1 MNWLFTQWYREIKK
15 PTKLNVCAV
24 CVSPKKCR
32 TALISK
38 QKVLNQNKIKW
49 NRMREEKSIKKK
61 RERESEY
68 RNKGYYYTKRA
79 KLCSTNA
86 VQDAYV
92 TSTWMD
98 GIVL

>member
-1 MNWLFTQWYREIKK
+1 MNWLFTQWYSEIKK
-15 PTKLNVCAV
+15 LSKLNVCAV
-24 CVSPKKCR
+24 CVSPKKCW

-61 RERESEY
+61 KREKANIET
-68 RNKGYYYTKRA
+68 KGIIIPKEQN
-79 KLCSTNA
+79 CA
-86 VQDAYV
+86 VPMQYKDAYV

>member
-1 MNWLFTQWYREIKK
+1 
-15 PTKLNVCAV
+15 
-24 CVSPKKCR
+24 
-32 TALISK
+32 
-38 QKVLNQNKIKW
+38 
-49 NRMREEKSIKKK
+49 MREEKSIKKK